1 MESGYLTPRQE
12 DESKEET
19 KNYFSHWDTQKSEI
33 QDYFLAEGVAFL
45 TSLKKASTPE
55 ILS

>member
-1 MESGYLTPRQE
+1 MESDYLAPRQE

-19 KNYFSHWDTQKSEI
+19 KNYFSHWNTQKSEI